1 MCLALCRQPSS
12 CFISCSEYYLQE
24 TKCSSRLPPSSKSHF
39 QDAFFKD
46 NALIASWFI
55 FNWMSDS
62 LIKSK
67 NPGRTN
73 FGLILEKY
81 SFLNC
86 LRIGTASFMPLKVE
100 NGKTRRSSVLAS
112 AAAKVAKNQMIYI
125 GKCILKH
132 EHFHFKGLSVSTIHI
147 SYTVHSQ
154 PGQGDSN
161 LVMASVGKL
170 YDSCIHMHKHMHT
183 ESDVIDKYTHIH
195 TLAHIHACTNA
206 CTWMD
211 SSMVILTY
219 MYTHHSKQ
227 YGDRLDKLGRQNSH
241 FFFFFGKGYIY

>member
-100 NGKTRRSSVLAS
+100 NGKTRRSSVLAN

-170 YDSCIHMHKHMHT
+170 YDSCIHMHTCTNTCTQKTMWLINT
-183 ESDVIDKYTHIH
+183 LTYTHLH
-195 TLAHIHACTNA
+195 TSMHAQMHAHEWTQAWSYSHTCTHI
-206 CTWMD
+206 
-211 SSMVILTY
+211 ILSN
-219 MYTHHSKQ
+219 MEI
-227 YGDRLDKLGRQNSH
+227 D
-241 FFFFFGKGYIY
+241 